1 MLRIQ
6 MIIFMALLIWL
17 MPIEGARTYIVDDSG
32 FANFNTIQEA
42 VVAASNGDTIYI
54 KPGEYNEE
62 VILNRSLT
70 LMPLTGENGPIIL
83 KGDGLETGIT
93 ITAEGCSLQGL
104 TIQDFVGPAIYVQ
117 IQPKLHQEKRVQ
129 KRQSGHTGARFAR
142 EHYCRKHNN

>member
-1 MLRIQ
+1 MLRIP

-62 VILNRSLT
+62 VILNKSLT

-93 ITAEGCSLQGL
+93 ITADGCSLQGL
-104 TIQDFVGPAIYVQ
+104 TIQDFPGRQYIFNPAETSIKKNVF
-117 IQPKLHQEKRVQ
+117 Q
-129 KRQSGHTGARFAR
+129 KRQSRHTGARLA
-142 EHYCRKHNN
+142 